1 MKKTQDDMQLR
12 QLHTWGQ
19 YCPKQTDQEKKKKK
33 IYKSSDY
40 HALLS
45 SVLDKTFWSKY
56 TFIHTAAQLHQ
67 SSLASKI

>member
-12 QLHTWGQ
+12 QLHT
-19 YCPKQTDQEKKKKK
+19 CPKQTDQEKKKKK